1 MAGMYGQ
8 SISPGGPRFAKKAL
22 GSDHEREQLRVVAN
36 RLIES
41 LNIFGPMRVKS
52 QENYEFVEADG
63 GQWSAQLKAWLDK
76 KGVTPIEINIIL
88 PRILAVIG
96 QWIETKGRI
105 VAIPPKA
112 HAVTDAEVGTRLLE
126 WQDEVN
132 RMVTGRPTSQEIWK
146 AFIDA
151 MISELAGWVKIFQ
164 DDVYDPMGMQVVKHV
179 SPFHM
184 LWDAKVSIDRLP
196 TQGEWVME
204 SAFMPVE
211 QIEASWQRKADDI
224 RRIAG
229 NYVNRSWWQS
239 ITDRWASIGG
249 AGEEMRDEFVHQKEN
264 SFRVVQME
272 ERRWEEVGFII
283 YDGKFERVTKEEGRA
298 ILEQFPDA
306 VDYVERRVPVIWTT
320 ITLGDWLVL
329 DEYQNAV
336 QNGIF
341 SYIPLSGLNFSGKN
355 FSSLVSQLKGLQK
368 EKNEART
375 SFLSIL
381 RSNAFG
387 GWIYKANDLSEE
399 MKTRLEEF
407 GAWAGFN
414 LELQPSATQYPQRI
428 SQQAISQGDILR
440 DQMTMSDV
448 DNVTAISAGALGLQ
462 EEGTESGVH
471 HRQRLLQAAKGQR
484 LMFENASNCELNVA
498 RYLLALMNVHLQPER
513 AVEICG
519 EESNVEEL
527 IQNGDF
533 RLDEWQVKIVQG
545 DQSETQRAMKLAEIQ
560 TVVQTLAATSTPEY
574 YQQLSPMLIK
584 MMIKSLNWTDAQPL
598 VDKIEELEQGQVPLA
613 FQAKILQAL
622 QGVDESY
629 AAGLPE
635 ETRQLE
641 AGFQQQEFA

>member
-1 MAGMYGQ
+1 MPLFGQ
-8 SISPGGPRFAKKAL
+8 NITTNGPRFAKKAV
-22 GSDHEREQLRVVAN
+22 GNDHQREQLQIVAN

-41 LNIFGPMRVKS
+41 LSIFGPMRVKS

-63 GQWSAQLKAWLDK
+63 GQWSDQLKAWLDK

-105 VAIPPKA
+105 VAIPPKSNV
-112 HAVTDAEVGTRLLE
+112 VTDAEVGTRLLE

-132 RMVTGRPTSQEIWK
+132 RLVTGRPTNQEIWK

-151 MISELAGWVKIFQ
+151 MISEMAGWIKVYQ
-164 DDVYDPMGMQVVKHV
+164 EDMYDPMGMQVVKHV

-196 TQGEWVME
+196 TMGEWVME
-204 SAFMPVE
+204 SAFMPHH
-211 QIEASWQRKADDI
+211 QIKAMWPDKADEVD
-224 RRIAG
+224 RIAG
-229 NYVNRSWWQS
+229 QYLNKNWWHS

-249 AGEEMRDEFVHQKEN
+249 AGEEMRDEFLHQKEN
-264 SFRVVQME
+264 SFRIIQME
-272 ERRWEEVGFII
+272 ERRFDEVGFILH
-283 YDGKFERVTKEEGRA
+283 DGKFSRVKKEEANA
-298 ILEQFPDA
+298 ILEQFPE
-306 VDYVERRVPVIWTT
+306 VDYVERRVPTIWTT
-320 ITLGDWLVL
+320 IALGDWLIL
-329 DEYQNAV
+329 DEYENAV

-355 FSSLVSQLKGLQK
+355 FSSLASQLKGLQR

-387 GWIYKANDLSEE
+387 GWIYKKNDLSEE
-399 MKTRLEEF
+399 MKARLEEF

-414 LELQPSATQYPQRI
+414 LELEPSATQMPQRI
-428 SQQAISQGDILR
+428 SMQAISQGDILR
-440 DQMTMSDV
+440 DQLTMQDV

-462 EEGTESGVH
+462 EEGTESGIH
-471 HRQRLLQAAKGQR
+471 HRQRLLQAVKGQR

-498 RYLLALMNVHLQPER
+498 RYLLSLMNVHLQPER
-513 AVEICG
+513 AVEIAG
-519 EESNVEEL
+519 EESGVADL
-527 IQNGDF
+527 IENGDF

-545 DQSETQRAMKLAEIQ
+545 DKSETQRALKLAEIQ
-560 TVVQTLAATSTPEY
+560 TVVQSLAATSTPEY
-574 YQQLSPMLIK
+574 YQQLSPLLIK

-598 VDKIEELEQGQVPLA
+598 VDKLEKLEQGQVPLA

-622 QGVDESY
+622 QGVNESQM
-629 AAGLPE
+629 AGLPE
-635 ETRQLE
+635 GEPAQLGP
-641 AGFQQQEFA
+641 GFQQQEFA